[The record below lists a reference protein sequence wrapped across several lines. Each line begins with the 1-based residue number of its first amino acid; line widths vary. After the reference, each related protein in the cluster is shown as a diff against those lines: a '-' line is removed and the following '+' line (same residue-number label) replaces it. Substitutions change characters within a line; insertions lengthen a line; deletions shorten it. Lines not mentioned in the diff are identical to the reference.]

1 MNQTVDKKLDL
12 TVNRLPLI
20 TWNHLHMNQCNLSL
34 RVPETGA
41 EVKEQTWTP
50 DAPEGQTS
58 DPAVLVHEGHMDL
71 LRDFSEVETGMGA
84 DVVRLLTAG
93 GYTSDVY
100 RLREG
105 EGTVKLKYALT
116 GNGVT
121 ANFLG
126 LDVKQGAALTVIMDF
141 ASEPAAG
148 EKAENSETEKNT
160 ADTSTDV
167 DIIKENTP
175 AAAAGAGVVLT
186 KAHLGKNAIL
196 RLVQIHR
203 AGNDFTLLS
212 DTGAFCED
220 GARVELIQVVLSGK
234 NTLIG
239 AAVNLNGK
247 GSTFSSNLGY
257 RVEKDHRLDINYTA
271 NHFGRRTQCD
281 INAVGVLRDTA
292 RKIFRGT
299 IDFRN
304 GSGASKGNEKEDV
317 LLMDDGVVNQ
327 TIPVI
332 LCAEEDVEGN
342 HGATIG
348 ELDDDTLFY
357 LESRGMSE
365 EAVDALMER
374 ARLSSVIRKIPEED
388 TKKEL
393 LTCIGDE

>member
-1 MNQTVDKKLDL
+1 MPYFSQN
-12 TVNRLPLI
+12 
-20 TWNHLHMNQCNLSL
+20 S
-34 RVPETGA
+34 
-41 EVKEQTWTP
+41 
-50 DAPEGQTS
+50 TS
-58 DPAVLVHEGHMDL
+58 PA
-71 LRDFSEVETGMGA
+71 
-84 DVVRLLTAG
+84 
-93 GYTSDVY
+93 
-100 RLREG
+100 
-105 EGTVKLKYALT
+105 
-116 GNGVT
+116 
-121 ANFLG
+121 
-126 LDVKQGAALTVIMDF
+126 
-141 ASEPAAG
+141 
-148 EKAENSETEKNT
+148 
-160 ADTSTDV
+160 
-167 DIIKENTP
+167 
-175 AAAAGAGVVLT
+175 
-186 KAHLGKNAIL
+186 
-196 RLVQIHR
+196 
-203 AGNDFTLLS
+203 
-212 DTGAFCED
+212 
-220 GARVELIQVVLSGK
+220 
-234 NTLIG
+234 
-239 AAVNLNGK
+239 
-247 GSTFSSNLGY
+247 TFSSNLGY

-292 RKIFRGT
+292 GKIFRGT

-365 EAVDALMER
+365 EAVYALMER